1 MEPKTG
7 ILLTGE
13 YKWYKVILRFLSFLF
28 KSVWLFF
35 PAILFIVLAIWC
47 FWTLGQGK
55 DIIVAFGENPRAK
68 IYFFLAIALWAY
80 LSWFSSRIVAYQK
93 EYRQWQQALR
103 AKALSF
109 EDIDHGW
116 SVEKSAPA
124 AGPGKPPANVPPRS
138 GADNNLHNYSKAL
151 FHYELPLPWLE
162 IFPRILGFA
171 CFLVIELA
179 LLQLKYYGTPNWSA
193 TAAWIFFWALLFVY
207 MALNNRLSRLIQRNE
222 LFTRRLFWALLGLF
236 VVLVAVIWLVAVK
249 SLMTFFWLTVLLHI
263 IYVKYVHLRRAEMNN
278 LTFKKTASYKA
289 FHKVSNPF
297 KRFITWLMK
306 LLRLPGDEPVYLI
319 WFIVVAIIG
328 ITVYVLAVVYL
339 SIAVNIGP
347 FPLALLAFSVLLGFG
362 NIVTV
367 VSVRTSINWHL
378 VIFLLALF
386 LGSSET
392 HYVRMA
398 DQSAN
403 RTGIYKQRQPV
414 TEYFDNWIND
424 TARARLIDSSPGH
437 YNIYFVLANG
447 GASRSGYWT
456 AGVLG
461 KLEDATRGTN
471 GWFSK
476 HLFCLSGASGGSVGN
491 ATFFALLDSTNKL
504 ASQGRKVSF
513 TKAASEYLG
522 NDFLSYTLARMLG
535 PDYFKY
541 IFHFSWLDRAG
552 ALENSLEDI
561 TAFDT
566 SVMLPNMKSSFASLL
581 AVQQKPYSLPIL
593 CINVTRV
600 QDGNPG
606 VVSNIK
612 LDSLNFNNRVDVLDL
627 MPADKDI
634 ALSTAAILS
643 ARFPYVS
650 PAGRIDQQLDTNNT
664 RAHYFV
670 DGGYFD
676 NSGAGIVQEMI
687 RLINNHVRT
696 HKDPVV
702 KRRASKLRYVI
713 LHITNGAVGSAVL
726 QPVSPITNDLAA
738 PLLTMVGAYD
748 MQTTVNDQRLRN
760 LLKDIDSIGP
770 AKAAYYPINLYKS
783 YYEREKDPKTG
794 KWQKEDPYPMNW
806 FISDTM
812 RHRMDKR
819 LQTHARLNQLIQG
832 ILSSN

>member
-13 YKWYKVILRFLSFLF
+13 YRWHKVILRFLSYLF
-28 KSVWLFF
+28 KSIWLFF

-55 DIIVAFGENPRAK
+55 DVIVAFGENPRAK

-93 EYRQWQQALR
+93 EYKQWKQALA
-103 AKALSF
+103 AKHLPIE
-109 EDIDHGW
+109 EDTSGTAR
-116 SVEKSAPA
+116 KA
-124 AGPGKPPANVPPRS
+124 ANLQQQKNATG
-138 GADNNLHNYSKAL
+138 DDLHNYSKAL

-179 LLQLKYYGTPNWSA
+179 LLQLDFYGTPGWSNS
-193 TAAWIFFWALLFVY
+193 AAWICFWALLTAY
-207 MALNNRLSRLIQRNE
+207 MVLNNRISRLIQKHERV
-222 LFTRRLFWALLGLF
+222 TRLLLKALLVLF
-236 VVLVAVIWLVAVK
+236 ALFFVIVWLVDVK
-249 SLMTFFWLTVLLHI
+249 NLMTFCWLTVLLHL
-263 IYVKYVHLRRAEMNN
+263 IYILYIHLRRAALSN
-278 LTFKKTASYKA
+278 LDYRKLASFEAWEK
-289 FHKVSNPF
+289 SGNPI
-297 KRFITWLMK
+297 KRFLTWLMT
-306 LLRLPGDEPVYLI
+306 LLRLPRDEPSYLV
-319 WFIVVAIIG
+319 WFSLIAMAGIV
-328 ITVYVLAVVYL
+328 VYVLAVVHLY
-339 SIAVNIGP
+339 IAVNIGP

-362 NIVTV
+362 NIVTIL
-367 VSVRTSINWHL
+367 SVRTSVNWH
-378 VIFLLALF
+378 VMIFLFAVF

-392 HYVRMA
+392 HYVRLA
-398 DQSAN
+398 SQAPGKA
-403 RTGIYKQRQPV
+403 GIYKQRQHV
-414 TEYFDNWIND
+414 TEYFDNWIKD
-424 TARARLIDSSPGH
+424 AERARLIDSSAGY
-437 YNIYFVLANG
+437 YNVYFVLANG

-461 KLEDATRGTN
+461 KLEDATRGTS

-491 ATFFALLDSTNKL
+491 ATFFALLDSSRRLPPQVRT
-504 ASQGRKVSF
+504 VSF

-561 TAFDT
+561 NYADT
-566 SVMLPNMKSSFASLL
+566 SLVLPNMKSSFSSLL
-581 AVQQKPYSLPIL
+581 ALRQQPYPLPIL
-593 CINVTRV
+593 CINVTRM

-612 LDSLNFNNRVDVLDL
+612 LDSLNFNNRVDVLEL
-627 MPADKDI
+627 LPPNKDM

-650 PAGRIDQQLDTNNT
+650 PAGRIDQQITKDSLKP
-664 RAHYFV
+664 HYFV

-676 NSGAGIVQEMI
+676 NSGAGVVQEMI

-702 KRRASKLRYVI
+702 KSRASKLRYVI
-713 LHITNGAVGSAVL
+713 LHITNGAVGSAIL
-726 QPVSPITNDLAA
+726 EPVSPLKNDLAA
-738 PLLTMVGAYD
+738 PLLTMIGAYD

-760 LLKDIDSIGP
+760 LLKDIDSVGP
-770 AKAAYYPINLYKS
+770 AKAAYYPINLYRS
-783 YYEREKDPKTG
+783 YYERAVDPATG
-794 KWQKEDPYPMNW
+794 KRKKEDPYPMNW

-812 RHRMDKR
+812 RHRMDQR
-819 LQTHARLNQLIQG
+819 LQTHPRLNQLIQG
-832 ILSSN
+832 ILASN

>member
-1 MEPKTG
+1 MRPRTG

-93 EYRQWQQALR
+93 EYKQWKQALR
-103 AKALSF
+103 AKQLSIDDLNDAGSVDDVRKRGPVQQAD
-109 EDIDHGW
+109 DIE
-116 SVEKSAPA
+116 SI
-124 AGPGKPPANVPPRS
+124 NVT
-138 GADNNLHNYSKAL
+138 DNNLHNYSKAL

-179 LLQLKYYGTPNWSA
+179 LLQLKFYGTPNWSIG
-193 TAAWIFFWALLFVY
+193 TAWIFFWSLLVVY

-222 LFTRRLFWALLGLF
+222 VFTRRLFTVLLVLFVLF
-236 VVLVAVIWLVAVK
+236 VVVTWMIDIE
-249 SLMTFFWLTVLLHI
+249 SLMTFFWLTLMLHI
-263 IYVKYVHLRRAEMNN
+263 IYVMYVHLRRAEMNN
-278 LTFKKTASYKA
+278 LTFKKSASYKA
-289 FHKVSNPF
+289 FHQVHNPV

-306 LLRLPGDEPVYLI
+306 SLRLPGDEPVYLV
-319 WFIVVAIIG
+319 WFIVVAIAG
-328 ITVYVLAVVYL
+328 VTVYVLAVVYL

-362 NIVTV
+362 NIVTIL
-367 VSVRTSINWHL
+367 SVRTAINWH
-378 VIFLLALF
+378 VIVFVFAIF
-386 LGSSET
+386 LGSNET
-392 HYVRMA
+392 HYVNLS
-398 DQSAN
+398 DQSPE
-403 RTGIYKQRQPV
+403 RIGVYKQRQRL
-414 TEYFDNWIND
+414 TEYFDNWIRD
-424 TARARLIDSSPGH
+424 SARARLIDSSPTH

-504 ASQGRKVSF
+504 SPNGRTGSF

-561 TAFDT
+561 PAFDT
-566 SVMLPNMKSSFASLL
+566 SLMRPNMKSSFASLSAL
-581 AVQQKPYSLPIL
+581 QQKPYSLPIL

-612 LDSLNFNNRVDVLDL
+612 LDSLNFNNRIDVLEL
-627 MPADKDI
+627 IQPDKDI
-634 ALSTAAILS
+634 SLSTAAVLS
-643 ARFPYVS
+643 ARFPYIS
-650 PAGRIDQQLDTNNT
+650 PAGRIDEAITKDSL
-664 RAHYFV
+664 REHYFV

-676 NSGAGIVQEMI
+676 NSGAGVVQEMI
-687 RLINNHVRT
+687 RLINNYVRT

-702 KRRASKLRYVI
+702 KNRASKLRYVI
-713 LHITNGAVGSAVL
+713 LHITNGSVGSAVL
-726 QPVSPITNDLAA
+726 GPVSPIKNDLAA
-738 PLLTMVGAYD
+738 PLLTMVGAYN

-783 YYEREKDPKTG
+783 YYEREKDPATG
-794 KWQKEDPYPMNW
+794 KPQKEDPYPMNW

-812 RHRMDKR
+812 RHRMDQR
-819 LQTHARLNQLIQG
+819 LHTHAKLNQLIQG